1 MTDHFENKPFVKA
14 QDALPKTYDPVGTES
29 RWQRIWQ
36 ESGAF
41 HPDVNDQGEPFS
53 IVIPPPNVTGSLHM
67 GHAFNT
73 ALIDTIV
80 RFQRLQGKN
89 VLCLPGTDHASIAV
103 QTILEKQLKEEG
115 LTREQLGREAFLK
128 RAWAWKSESGGRIV
142 DQLRR
147 LGYSVDWQRERFT
160 LDPGLSQAVSEAF
173 IRLHK
178 KGLIYRGEYLVNW
191 CPASGSAVSDLE
203 VEMKEVDGYLWYFQY
218 PISDSSLA
226 GQTSHLEVATTRPET
241 MLGDVAVAVNPSD
254 ERYKHL
260 VGQKLIVPF
269 VEREIP
275 VIADEHVDKNFG
287 TGCVKVTPAHDPNDF
302 AIGQRHD
309 LPQITVMNKDGTMN
323 DMAGPFKG
331 LDRFDARKAVIE
343 GLKKKKLLTRIDTYR
358 HSVPYSD
365 RGKVPVEPLLSTQ
378 WFVRMEPMADRC
390 RAHLSKGEPHFIP
403 ARWEKVYRD
412 WLSGI
417 RDWCISRQLWW
428 GHRIPAWFDKEENV
442 YVGKTEDEVRKKYD
456 LKDIELH
463 QDEDVLD
470 TWFSSALWTFSTL
483 GWPKQDN
490 LLSRYHPTSVLVT
503 GFDIIF
509 FWVARMIMMTTHFI
523 SEVPFK
529 KILIHGLIKDSEGIK
544 MSKSK
549 GNTLDPL
556 DIIDGINLSDLS
568 AKRTEGLMQPQ
579 MKERIKKQTKKDF
592 PEGIN
597 AYGTDAL
604 RLTFCSLATGGRDIN
619 FDMKRVEGYRNFCN
633 KLWNASRFI
642 EMQIESYGVS
652 EELNED
658 LTEKWINYK
667 FNLTVKKVNDAFDS
681 FRFDLATKAI
691 YEFIWYEF
699 CDWYIELSKIKLSKE
714 SEDNSKIVKSMVNL
728 LEETLRLA
736 HPIMPF
742 ITEEIWMQFKPFH
755 QNLEESI
762 MIAKAPKHKKNLSDE
777 EYQAIE
783 WLKEIVSGI
792 RNIRGEM
799 LIKPSVMIKAFYE
812 GGNKTDKKRS
822 ADLTSLIKE
831 IAGLESLEWMKEGEE
846 LPPSAVVVL
855 ENLKILI
862 PLEGL
867 IDPKEESQRLRKKI
881 DKASKEHKMLS
892 SKLENKKF
900 TDNAPKELVQE
911 QQERFELISKELSN
925 LNDQLKEISR
935 LL

>member
-1 MTDHFENKPFVKA
+1 MKKNYE
-14 QDALPKTYDPVGTES
+14 PKGIEKKIYDNWES
-29 RWQRIWQ
+29 
-36 ESGAF
+36 SGFFTAM
-41 HPDVNDQGEPFS
+41 PDEKKEPFC
-53 IVIPPPNVTGSLHM
+53 IMIPPPNVTGTLHM
-67 GHAFNT
+67 GHGFQNT
-73 ALIDTIV
+73 LMDALIRYKRMSGFD
-80 RFQRLQGKN
+80 
-89 VLCLPGTDHASIAV
+89 VLWQVGVDHAGIATQMVVERQLESEGQTKESIGRDAF
-103 QTILEKQLKEEG
+103 EKRVWEWKE
-115 LTREQLGREAFLK
+115 K
-128 RAWAWKSESGGRIV
+128 SGGTITQ
-142 DQLRR
+142 QLRR
-147 LGYSVDWQRERFT
+147 LGASVDWSR
-160 LDPGLSQAVSEAF
+160 EAF
-173 IRLHK
+173 TMSEDLSLAVKEVFISLFDE
-178 KGLIYRGEYLVNW
+178 GLIYRGERLVNW
-191 CPASGSAVSDLE
+191 DVVLQTALSDLE
-203 VEMKEVDGYLWYFQY
+203 VTSEEETGSLWYFDY
-218 PISDSSLA
+218 PVENGSSI
-226 GQTSHLEVATTRPET
+226 TVATTRPET
-241 MLGDVAVAVNPSD
+241 MLGDSAVAVNPED
-254 ERYKHL
+254 ERFKEL
-260 VGQKLIVPF
+260 IGQF
-269 VEREIP
+269 VIMPITERKIP
-275 VIADEHVDKNFG
+275 IIEDSYVDSDFG
-287 TGCVKVTPAHDPNDF
+287 TGCVKITPAHDFNDF
-302 AIGQRHD
+302 EIGKRHG
-309 LPQITVMNKDGTMN
+309 LEVINILNLDGTLN
-323 DMAGPFKG
+323 EFVPKKYRG
-331 LDRFDARKAVIE
+331 LTTTEARKEVLNEMESLGHLNKVEQHKIQIP
-343 GLKKKKLLTRIDTYR
+343 KSQRSD
-358 HSVPYSD
+358 SVL
-365 RGKVPVEPLLSTQ
+365 EPIITNQ
-378 WFVRMEPMADRC
+378 WFVDVKKM
-390 RAHLSKGEPHFIP
+390 SKEAIRVVQENETAFIP
-403 ARWEKVYRD
+403 KNWENTYFD
-412 WLSGI
+412 WMNKI
-417 RDWCISRQLWW
+417 QDWCISRQLWW

-483 GWPKQDN
+483 GWPKKEN

-523 SEVPFK
+523 SEVPFR

-568 AKRTEGLMQPQ
+568 TKRTEGLMQPQ

-714 SEDNSKIVKSMVNL
+714 NEDNSQIVKSMVNL

-762 MIAKAPKHKKNLSDE
+762 MIAEAPKHKKNLSDE

-822 ADLTSLIKE
+822 ADLTGLIKE

>member
-1 MTDHFENKPFVKA
+1 MKKNYEPKGIEKKIYDNWESSGFFTAIP
-14 QDALPKTYDPVGTES
+14 DAKK
-29 RWQRIWQ
+29 
-36 ESGAF
+36 
-41 HPDVNDQGEPFS
+41 EPFC
-53 IVIPPPNVTGSLHM
+53 IMIPPPNVTGTLHM
-67 GHAFNT
+67 GHGFQNT
-73 ALIDTIV
+73 LMDALIRYKRMSGFD
-80 RFQRLQGKN
+80 
-89 VLCLPGTDHASIAV
+89 VLWQVGVDHAGIATQMVVERQLESEGQTKESIGRDAF
-103 QTILEKQLKEEG
+103 EKRVWEWKE
-115 LTREQLGREAFLK
+115 K
-128 RAWAWKSESGGRIV
+128 SGGTITQ
-142 DQLRR
+142 QLRR
-147 LGYSVDWQRERFT
+147 LGASVDWSR
-160 LDPGLSQAVSEAF
+160 EAF
-173 IRLHK
+173 TMSEDLSLAVKEVFISLFDE
-178 KGLIYRGEYLVNW
+178 GLIYRGERLVNW
-191 CPASGSAVSDLE
+191 DVVLQTALSDLE
-203 VEMKEVDGYLWYFQY
+203 VTTEEETGSLWYFDY
-218 PISDSSLA
+218 PVENGSSI
-226 GQTSHLEVATTRPET
+226 TVATTRPET
-241 MLGDVAVAVNPSD
+241 MLGDSAVAVNPED
-254 ERYKHL
+254 ERFKEL
-260 VGQKLIVPF
+260 IGQF
-269 VEREIP
+269 VIMPITERKIP
-275 VIADEHVDKNFG
+275 IIEDSYVDSDFG
-287 TGCVKVTPAHDPNDF
+287 TGCVKITPAHDFNDF
-302 AIGQRHD
+302 EIGKRHG
-309 LPQITVMNKDGTMN
+309 LEVINILNLDGTLN
-323 DMAGPFKG
+323 EFVPKKYRG
-331 LDRFDARKAVIE
+331 LTTTEARKEVLNE
-343 GLKKKKLLTRIDTYR
+343 MESLGHLNK
-358 HSVPYSD
+358 
-365 RGKVPVEPLLSTQ
+365 VEPYKIQIPKSQRSDSVLEPLITNQ
-378 WFVRMEPMADRC
+378 WFVDVKKM
-390 RAHLSKGEPHFIP
+390 SKEAIRVVQENETAFIP
-403 ARWEKVYRD
+403 KNWENTYFD
-412 WLSGI
+412 WMNKI
-417 RDWCISRQLWW
+417 QDWCISRQLWW

-483 GWPKQDN
+483 GWPKKEN

-523 SEVPFK
+523 SEVPFR

-714 SEDNSKIVKSMVNL
+714 NEDNSKIVKSMVNL

-762 MIAKAPKHKKNLSDE
+762 MIAEAPKHKKNLSDE

-822 ADLTSLIKE
+822 ADLNSLIKE

-846 LPPSAVVVL
+846 LPPSAAVVL

-881 DKASKEHKMLS
+881 EKASKEHKMLS